1 MPLSTED
8 LQRLANSMENH
19 AGSIMPGELA
29 NNGQTKL
36 LLGRA
41 VKALRSVA
49 QVSPDHA
56 DVAIMPLNWKRD
68 LRDRGEVGSLEAKTP
83 FGTYTI
89 FYDASGASLVFEGS
103 VAIGKRHPNIASAK
117 HAGREHFDER
127 VRGCLVKFPKAQP
140 ALWLGRAPAGVW
152 SSGREEI
159 SAEHLPAWLEK
170 NYTCTPYYAAPQPLE
185 DPKATVAREA
195 LEKSRVA
202 IDDWLNL
209 YASEHC
215 NEARVAEAHARV
227 NAIGTLAYI
236 AEVQQGNREALA
248 LLAPA
253 NEEFSRAAEHD
264 AHD

>member
-1 MPLSTED
+1 MPLSTKD
-8 LQRLANSMENH
+8 LLRLANSMENH
-19 AGSIMPGELA
+19 AGSITLGALA
-29 NNGQTKL
+29 NNGETKL
-36 LLGRA
+36 LLGEGA
-41 VKALRSVA
+41 KTIRSMASVP
-49 QVSPDHA
+49 PDHV
-56 DVAIMPLNWKRD
+56 DVAIMPLDWKRD

-89 FYDASGASLVFEGS
+89 LYDSTSASLFFEDDNP
-103 VAIGKRHPNIASAK
+103 IGKRHPNIASAK
-117 HAGREHFDER
+117 HAGREHFEQR
-127 VRGCLVKFPKAQP
+127 VRGCLVRFPKAKP
-140 ALWLGRAPAGVW
+140 ALWLGQAPAGVR

-159 SAEHLPAWLEK
+159 SAEHLPAWLER

-209 YASEHC
+209 YAPEHC
-215 NEARVAEAHARV
+215 NEARVAEARARV

-248 LLAPA
+248 LLAPPA
-253 NEEFSRAAEHD
+253 EEVSS
-264 AHD
+264 